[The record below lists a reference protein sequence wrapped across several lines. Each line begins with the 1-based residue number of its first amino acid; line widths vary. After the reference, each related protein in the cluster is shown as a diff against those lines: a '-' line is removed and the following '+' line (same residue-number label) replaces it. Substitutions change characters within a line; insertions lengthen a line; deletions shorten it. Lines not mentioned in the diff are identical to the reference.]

1 MISQKLFN
9 NPIRLKR
16 CTGLTVDQFDFL
28 ASHLEPLWKEAE
40 TRRLSRDDRLRN
52 IGAGHPYGLKTIK
65 EKLFCLLLWYKLYP
79 DYWFLGML
87 VNLDASNVC
96 RLISRLKPL
105 LEKAAD
111 PSLSFSLKA
120 KLDKEGRL
128 RIKLPRLKGRKK
140 ISSWDDLKKRFPQ
153 VAEILID
160 ATEQQRKRPKKRIQK
175 KYYSGKKK
183 RHTLKTQLI
192 VNPLGQILAVSK
204 TYPGSVHDYEV
215 FKQNKTANK
224 IPKNTKVYLDRG
236 YQGIKKDFPDLQTL
250 TPVKKNRWKSKLT
263 LSEKIYNTKTA
274 KKRVV
279 VEHIISRLKKYQILA
294 GIFRNKVDSYNQ
306 DFRNIAALIN
316 FRLTCT
322 T

>member
-1 MISQKLFN
+1 MISQQLFN

-16 CTGLTVDQFDFL
+16 CTGLTVDQFNSL
-28 ASHLEPLWKEAE
+28 ASRLEPLWQKAE
-40 TRRLSRDDRLRN
+40 FKRLARKDRKRA

-79 DYWFLGML
+79 DFWFLGMI

-96 RLISRLKPL
+96 RLVNKLKPL

-111 PSLSFSLKA
+111 PNLSLSLKT
-120 KLDKEGRL
+120 KLNKIK
-128 RIKLPRLKGRKK
+128 IKLPSLKGRKK
-140 ISSWDDLKKRFPQ
+140 ISSWDDLKRQFPK

-160 ATEQQRKRPKKRIQK
+160 ATEQQRKRPKRRVQK

-192 VNPLGQILAVSK
+192 VNPQGQILAVSK
-204 TYPGSVHDYEV
+204 TYPGSIHDYEI
-215 FKQNKTANK
+215 FRKNKTARK
-224 IPKNTKVYLDRG
+224 IPQNTKAYLDRG
-236 YQGIKKDFPDLQTL
+236 YQGIKKDFPDLKAL
-250 TPVKKNRWKSKLT
+250 TPVKKNHWKRKLT
-263 LSEKIYNTKTA
+263 LSEKIYNTKLA

-294 GIFRNKVDSYNQ
+294 GIFRNKVDNYNQ

-316 FRLTCT
+316 FRLAYT